1 MEIASAEQGIAVHK
15 AERRCEK
22 EWSEILKTLQKQ
34 LGDEQTRGAQMQIQC
49 NRAERAYTLR
59 EAELQ
64 RQLGLEHA
72 ARMVDQNEHKVGFFL
87 GPRIFSIYDLFPF
100 RLLHLVHQVTLAKVD
115 KLQQFKKEANHKLR
129 NLRQQL
135 ARQNVDRPPI
145 LYDLTDINGEEERS
159 LSDMREELDLL
170 KLKTSIEDERLR
182 RLVHGSGKGRPKS
195 AEFEFAS
202 RTILATGVHFP
213 NPYINPILT
222 NTLTFPH

>member
-1 MEIASAEQGIAVHK
+1 ME
-15 AERRCEK
+15 
-22 EWSEILKTLQKQ
+22 
-34 LGDEQTRGAQMQIQC
+34 
-49 NRAERAYTLR
+49 
-59 EAELQ
+59 
-64 RQLGLEHA
+64 
-72 ARMVDQNEHKVGFFL
+72 
-87 GPRIFSIYDLFPF
+87 
-100 RLLHLVHQVTLAKVD
+100 
-115 KLQQFKKEANHKLR
+115 
-129 NLRQQL
+129 
-135 ARQNVDRPPI
+135 RPPI

-159 LSDMREELDLL
+159 LNDMREELDLL